1 MKNYLSSLF
10 FTFTFAIT
18 TVLYSAHCYSEQA
31 NISYENALSYL
42 QQGKL
47 DEAEISVKN
56 SIIQRPN
63 YLPARLLLGDILLQK
78 GQPKSAEKEL
88 TIALALQA
96 DSFAV
101 VIPLVEAKLFLYK
114 HQEALTLLNEHPQL
128 ATERKYFLL
137 QGNAYKALTQRKL
150 AKKSYQQSLYIHGET
165 IALYT
170 AMADLAFKEG
180 ELSNALDFANQAL
193 LISPQPSDIQQHR
206 QQQGAKIL
214 KAEILKSTEQ
224 FDEALAIYSEILQK
238 EATNKQALFGKS
250 TIFLDQNRL
259 KDALIFSLTLRENYP
274 NDPYIKLLHSSI
286 IALQGNEK
294 QARILLRDI
303 QQQFMNFTDEQ
314 MQNREVLLLA
324 ASVDYLNKSYYQARR
339 QFLTYIS
346 DYGENTVAR
355 RHLTMIALKE
365 NNVQL
370 AQQHIGK
377 ALILSPNKTELY
389 LLASHIYQQQLDKN
403 EYLSFIEKAQA
414 KFADNL
420 LLRDQYIGALIAVN
434 RSDDA
439 IALLNKISGSNTLA
453 SRTLLG
459 YLQLQA
465 NNIEQ
470 AKITT
475 QALLDDHPNKVEIL
489 QLAGELSLK
498 LGRGNDA
505 IKLFKQTLVL
515 DDKFRPALLALAGIS
530 LNNKDYQQTQLY
542 YQQLLTFYPSDTLV
556 LQLYANFSINQQQ
569 LFLAIKLLSQIPK
582 KHPDYIINQRALL
595 TLYIKTNQLKQAE
608 KTLVLLEN
616 FYSLDQEL
624 LLAKSKLQTQQGE
637 TVKAAKTLKILF
649 GLIYDDVKKIETL
662 SKLQID
668 LADIEAA
675 QRSIDRIKHLSNGKI
690 SPYIATRFALANKET
705 KKAGELIAQ
714 QLSKAPDNIAWL
726 ELKVHFLM
734 AKADINKASE
744 LLNEL
749 YQTHNKRAHLQ
760 LLAQLYLQQKRTDK
774 VELLL
779 KVWLSTQSADAWAVA
794 QLSAIAIQNGNT
806 NLAISTLENFKYIE
820 QQPIFLNNLAN
831 LYQDNDPKKA
841 LSYAKKSHKLAP
853 KLAAINDTFGWLLVL
868 NNQPQTGLS
877 YLREAIA
884 RDVNN
889 ASYHYHLAYT
899 LAVLKRL
906 KLARSAL
913 IIAQKLAPKHEL
925 NLKISLLISKG

>member
-1 MKNYLSSLF
+1 M
-10 FTFTFAIT
+10 
-18 TVLYSAHCYSEQA
+18 LYSAHCYSEQA
-31 NISYENALSYL
+31 NSAYENALSYL

-78 GQPKSAEKEL
+78 GRPQSAEKEL

-137 QGNAYKALTQRKL
+137 QGNAYKALTKRKL

-180 ELSNALDFANQAL
+180 QLSNALNFANKAL
-193 LISPQPSDIQQHR
+193 LIIPQPSDIQQNR

-214 KAEILKSTEQ
+214 KAEILKSTKQ
-224 FDEALAIYSEILQK
+224 PDEALAIYSEILQK
-238 EATNKQALFGKS
+238 EPTNQQALFGKA
-250 TIFLDQNRL
+250 TIFLDQNQL
-259 KDALIFSLTLRENYP
+259 EDALIFSLTLRENYP

-314 MQNREVLLLA
+314 MQGREVLLLA

-339 QFLTYIS
+339 QFLTYIR
-346 DYGENTVAR
+346 DYGENTVAH

-365 NNVQL
+365 NNVPL

-377 ALILSPNKTELY
+377 ALILSPNKAELY
-389 LLASHIYQQQLDKN
+389 LLASHIYQQQLDKY

-498 LGRGNDA
+498 LGRGDDA

-530 LNNKDYQQTQLY
+530 LNNKDHQQTQLY
-542 YQQLLTFYPSDTLV
+542 YRQLLTFYPSDALV

-582 KHPDYIINQRALL
+582 QHPDYIINQRALL
-595 TLYIKTNQLKQAE
+595 TLYLKTNQLKQTE
-608 KTLVLLEN
+608 KTLALLES

-624 LLAKSKLQTQQGE
+624 LLAKSKLQTQLGE

-705 KKAGELIAQ
+705 KKAGKLIAQ
-714 QLSKAPDNIAWL
+714 QLSKAPNNIAWL
-726 ELKVHFLM
+726 ELKVHYLM
-734 AKADINKASE
+734 AKPDIHKASE

-749 YQTHNKRAHLQ
+749 YQTHNKREHLQ
-760 LLAQLYLQQKRTDK
+760 LLAQLYLQQQQTDK

-779 KVWLSTQSADAWAVA
+779 KDWLSTQNADAWAIA
-794 QLSAIAIQNGNT
+794 QLSAIAIQNGNIS
-806 NLAISTLENFKYIE
+806 LAISTLEHFKYIE

-841 LSYAKKSHKLAP
+841 LLYAKKSHKLAP
-853 KLAAINDTFGWLLVL
+853 KLAAINDTLGWLLVI
-868 NNQPQTGLS
+868 NNQAQTGLS

-906 KLARSAL
+906 KLAQSAL
-913 IIAQKLAPKHEL
+913 IKAQKLAPEHKL
-925 NLKISLLISKG
+925 NSQTSLLINKG

>member
-18 TVLYSAHCYSEQA
+18 SVLYSAHCYSEQA
-31 NISYENALSYL
+31 NSAYENALSYL

-78 GQPKSAEKEL
+78 GRPQSAEKEL

-137 QGNAYKALTQRKL
+137 QGNAYKALTKRKL

-180 ELSNALDFANQAL
+180 QLSNALNFANKAL
-193 LISPQPSDIQQHR
+193 LIIPQPSDIQQNR

-214 KAEILKSTEQ
+214 KAEILKSTKQ
-224 FDEALAIYSEILQK
+224 PDEALAIYSEILQK
-238 EATNKQALFGKS
+238 EPTNQQALFGKA
-250 TIFLDQNRL
+250 TIFLDQNQL
-259 KDALIFSLTLRENYP
+259 EDALIFSLTLRENYP

-314 MQNREVLLLA
+314 MQGREVLLLA

-339 QFLTYIS
+339 QFLTYIR
-346 DYGENTVAR
+346 DYGENTVAH

-365 NNVQL
+365 NNVPL

-377 ALILSPNKTELY
+377 ALILSPNKAELY
-389 LLASHIYQQQLDKN
+389 LLASHIYQQQLDKY

-498 LGRGNDA
+498 LGRGDDA

-530 LNNKDYQQTQLY
+530 LNNKDHQQTQLY
-542 YQQLLTFYPSDTLV
+542 YRQLLTFYPSDALV

-582 KHPDYIINQRALL
+582 QHPDYIINQRALL
-595 TLYIKTNQLKQAE
+595 TLYLKTNQLKQTE
-608 KTLVLLEN
+608 KTLALLES

-624 LLAKSKLQTQQGE
+624 LLAKSKLQTQLGE

-705 KKAGELIAQ
+705 KKAGKLIAQ
-714 QLSKAPDNIAWL
+714 QLSKAPNNIAWL
-726 ELKVHFLM
+726 ELKVHYLM
-734 AKADINKASE
+734 AKPDIHKASE

-749 YQTHNKRAHLQ
+749 YQTHNKREHLQ
-760 LLAQLYLQQKRTDK
+760 LLAQLYLQQQQTDK

-779 KVWLSTQSADAWAVA
+779 KDWLSTQNADAWAIA
-794 QLSAIAIQNGNT
+794 QLSAIAIQNGNIS
-806 NLAISTLENFKYIE
+806 LAISTLEHFKYIE

-841 LSYAKKSHKLAP
+841 LLYAKKSHKLAP
-853 KLAAINDTFGWLLVL
+853 KLAAINDTLGWLLVI
-868 NNQPQTGLS
+868 NNQAQTGLS

-906 KLARSAL
+906 KLAQSAL
-913 IIAQKLAPKHEL
+913 IKAQKLAPEHKL
-925 NLKISLLISKG
+925 NSQTSLLINKG